1 MRLLVRSPSLRSSP
15 PPPAAHAVAMCGPRA
30 LRRRI
35 RAGMDA
41 PVTPVLITGLLVV
54 GPVAGLWTCT
64 CHPTLPMPGPPLGTA
79 TPTNSVRWSAA
90 GCLDRGVCSRRGR
103 EGEYDM
109 AGPSMCPLLQ
119 VRYRLIHSE
128 CSGAFGF
135 EQSYVL
141 VSW

>member
-1 MRLLVRSPSLRSSP
+1 MHLLVRSPSLRSSP

-54 GPVAGLWTCT
+54 GRVAGLWTCT
-64 CHPTLPMPGPPLGTA
+64 CHPTLPGPAALGTA
-79 TPTNSVRWSAA
+79 APAGSLCRCVRWSVSIWI
-90 GCLDRGVCSRRGR
+90 GDCSRRGR

-109 AGPSMCPLLQ
+109 AGPSVCPPLLQ
-119 VRYRLIHSE
+119 VRYLVNPFRM
-128 CSGAFGF
+128 FRGF
-135 EQSYVL
+135 WV
-141 VSW
+141 